1 MKFNLKEEKKC
12 YIEKKDDFSS
22 SSLIAFIILFE
33 RSKENQPQTNT
44 HPAIESEPTSH
55 DNFQVGNVSGMIISS
70 PWDLALIIGFFSFF
84 LLRLLF
90 FPSSCVRLSSAN
102 SSSMKIIQLVSENS
116 ACRSDVWPQL
126 FEINFHS
133 LGKSWKKLIG
143 LTIKKEKCVSCAFLK
158 NCEKKNSIKILIL
171 VNQ

>member
-1 MKFNLKEEKKC
+1 MLYRKKKM
-12 YIEKKDDFSS
+12 IFLHLH
-22 SSLIAFIILFE
+22 SLL
-33 RSKENQPQTNT
+33 S
-44 HPAIESEPTSH
+44 
-55 DNFQVGNVSGMIISS
+55 
-70 PWDLALIIGFFSFF
+70 SFF
-84 LLRLLF
+84 LKDQKKTSLKLTHTQQSRVSRRVTIIFKSGTSQGWSSHLHEISHSSSFFFFFFFRLLF